1 MNFYRLVTKPLF
13 DRLAAAVALLLVSP
27 FLLASMVALAVS
39 NRGSI
44 WYRQMRP
51 GLNGRPFRVWKFKTM
66 TDATDEN
73 GNLLPDAQRLSPVGQ
88 WVRKTS
94 VDELPQL
101 INVMQGTMSIVGPRP
116 LLMEYLPLYNE
127 HQRRRHNVLPG
138 ITGWAQVHGRN
149 AVPWAQRFAY
159 DVWYVDNQSFFLD
172 LKILL
177 LSVGKVIKAEGI
189 GSGTS
194 VTMEKFRGNS

>member
-1 MNFYRLVTKPLF
+1 MNFYRLVAKPLF
-13 DRLAAAVALLLVSP
+13 DRLTAAVALLLVSP
-27 FLLASMVALAVS
+27 FLLAAMVALALS